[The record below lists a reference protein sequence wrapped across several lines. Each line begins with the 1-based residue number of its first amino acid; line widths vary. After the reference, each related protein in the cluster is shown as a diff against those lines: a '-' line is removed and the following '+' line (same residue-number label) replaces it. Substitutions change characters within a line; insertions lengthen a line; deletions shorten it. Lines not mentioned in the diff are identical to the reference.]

1 MKRERPM
8 GLSSFLSRPAYALVV
23 VCTALFVIP
32 LTITGSG
39 VLVLPISR
47 EFASTYLQAQW
58 VICSFMVSY
67 AAFMAMTGVIADA
80 VGRKVSFVAGLFL
93 FAIASGVA
101 AGAGSLA
108 VLIAARAATG
118 LGAAAVTTAG
128 TAILASVYSG
138 SARVK
143 AFTIFGTALGLGLA
157 VGPLVAGGTV
167 TFLDSWRAFFAALA
181 AILCAVALLGFG
193 LPESRSQ
200 ERNTVDWMGGV
211 LFTSCLIVFVSAFSM
226 APAAGWADPQVL
238 SLLLMGAVL
247 VPVFIKVERRA
258 LHPILDIRLFT
269 NRQFLAVCITPIF
282 LGFGY
287 ISLLFYLPQYL
298 AVVAHMSA
306 FEVGIALMFS
316 TLPSLLFP
324 LFFSLIRHQ
333 LPLKTLMVLTF
344 AFMVIGPLCLAWVID
359 RPTLLNLALPL
370 FITGGSFGVSLA
382 YLDGAAVSVVSAHRS
397 GMAAGM
403 FNTFR
408 LGGEALAIPAL
419 GMVVI
424 ALLGLQVT
432 DRQRGLSVLIQGD
445 LESAAKL
452 LALPQASLVSY
463 LTLAMQGTLIVV
475 SGVSL
480 LGLMIILKLSAQRI
494 TKGVEYAR

>member
-1 MKRERPM
+1 MHA
-8 GLSSFLSRPAYALVV
+8 SSAPVTPTYTLVV
-23 VCTALFVIP
+23 VCVALFVIP

-39 VLVLPISR
+39 VLVLPISQ
-47 EFASTYLQAQW
+47 EFGASYLQAQW

-80 VGRKVSFVAGLFL
+80 LGRKLSFVVGLLL
-93 FAIASGVA
+93 FAVASTLA
-101 AGAGSLA
+101 ACASSLL
-108 VLIAARAATG
+108 VLIVARAVTG

-138 SARVK
+138 PARVK
-143 AFTIFGTALGLGLA
+143 AFTIFGTSLGLGLA

-167 TFLDSWRAFFAALA
+167 TFLESWRPFFGVIA
-181 AILCAVALLGFG
+181 AILGVISALGFR

-200 ERNTVDWMGGV
+200 ERHSVDWIGGV
-211 LFTSCLIVFVSAFSM
+211 LFTACLIVFVSAFSM
-226 APAAGWADPQVL
+226 APAAGWTDPQVL
-238 SLLLMGAVL
+238 SLLAIGVAL
-247 VPVFIKVERRA
+247 VPLFVKVETRA
-258 LHPILDIRLFT
+258 QHPIFNMQLFS
-269 NRQFLAVCITPIF
+269 NRQFLAVCITPVF

-306 FEVGIALMFS
+306 IEVGIALMFS

-324 LFFSLIRHQ
+324 LFFSLIGRQ

-344 AFMVIGPLCLAWVID
+344 LFLVIGPLSLAWVID
-359 RPTLLNLALPL
+359 RPTLLTLALPL

-382 YLDGAAVSVVSAHRS
+382 YLDGAAVSVVSPHRS

-424 ALLGLQVT
+424 ALLSLQAV
-432 DRQRGLSVLIQGD
+432 DRQRGLSVLTQGD
-445 LESAAKL
+445 LERAATL
-452 LALPQASLVSY
+452 LALPKESLVSY
-463 LTLAMQGTLIVV
+463 LAIAMQGTLIVV
-475 SGVSL
+475 SIVSL
-480 LGLMIILKLSAQRI
+480 VGLLIILKLSAQRI
-494 TKGVEYAR
+494 TEGVEYAR